1 MTETRLLN
9 VSFAKTTSNGITHI
23 ISFPKLWANY
33 MDISKENNAVIAA
46 YENNS
51 IIIKKAYSPCDLSS
65 VVRRLSISFNSM
77 GNGYYATKLTL
88 PNSWLKDMKITL
100 EDRTLTLTYDSD
112 AQTVI
117 IKKEKKDE
125 TSEQN

>member
-9 VSFAKTTSNGITHI
+9 VSFAKNKSGSIVHK
-23 ISFPKLWANY
+23 ISFPKSWANY
-33 MDISKENNAVIAA
+33 MDIVKENNAVIAA

-51 IIIKKAYSPCDLSS
+51 IIVKKAYSPCDLSS

-88 PNSWLKDMKITL
+88 PNSWLKDMKITP

-112 AQTVI
+112 TQTVI